1 MGKILWEV
9 VKVGGALAALCVLL
23 ALGGGAATGPGRSR
37 RYSSGGSR
45 ARVYRPTGGTRG
57 FGTRG
62 YEHHR

>member
-1 MGKILWEV
+1 MGKILWEA

-23 ALGGGAATGPGRSR
+23 ALGGAATGPGRSR
-37 RYSSGGSR
+37 RYSGGGPR

>member
-23 ALGGGAATGPGRSR
+23 ALGGGTGTGRPR
-37 RYSSGGSR
+37 RYSGGEPR
-45 ARVYRPTGGTRG
+45 ARIYRPTGGTRG